1 MRVAWR
7 PNSHDLFPTRFAVK
21 RSTSDVVIIGAG
33 MGGSTT
39 ALTLAP
45 TGASILILEQ
55 GAQIRTEPLNRDT
68 RAIFQKGAYTPQ
80 EKWFDTAGRPHAAGT
95 HANFGGSTKFYGA
108 LLARFRET
116 DFDARALPGG
126 DVPAWPIRY
135 ADVEPWYEKAEALFR
150 VCGNACE
157 DPTEPWRK
165 KGLPNPPVPDEPPI
179 AALRE
184 RFRKAGLHPYSLP
197 LGVDIRTWLSN
208 GQTGWDGYPDARSGK
223 MDAETCALLPALA
236 YSNVKIQGGSQV
248 VRLVPT
254 PDRRRIQGVVY
265 RRNGE
270 LHEMSAKWVVLA
282 GGTVKSAA
290 LLLASEDGELAN
302 GSGRVGRHL
311 MGHNQ
316 TAVIGFDHRFLND
329 SIYQKTFG
337 LNDFYLPGGAGGE
350 AMGNVQLLGRV
361 NGEIM
366 KGNVPGVPAFIL
378 DLLCRRTVDFFLLG
392 EDLPDPASRVL
403 VRDGRVVLDRKR
415 TNMEVHRKFIER
427 FKGVLREIGFKRA
440 LHRTFD
446 EFAIGHQCGTLRMGH
461 SAADSVVDPL
471 GRSHDVENLF
481 VVDGSVFVSSAA
493 VNPALTIAAL
503 SLRTADNIARTEL
516 AH

>member
-1 MRVAWR
+1 MAI
-7 PNSHDLFPTRFAVK
+7 LMK

-33 MGGSTT
+33 MGGSTA

-45 TGASILILEQ
+45 TGADILILEQ
-55 GAQIRTEPLNRDT
+55 GFQIRSGPLTRDT

-80 EKWFDTAGRPHAAGT
+80 EQWFDTAGQPHAAGT
-95 HANFGGSTKFYGA
+95 YANFGGSTKFYGG

-116 DFDARALPGG
+116 DFEARALPGG
-126 DVPAWPIRY
+126 DVPVWPIRY
-135 ADVEPWYEKAEALFR
+135 ADVEPWYERAEALFR
-150 VCGNACE
+150 VCGNASE
-157 DPTEPWRK
+157 DPTEPWRR

-223 MDAETCALLPALA
+223 MDAETCALIPALA
-236 YSNVKIQGGSQV
+236 HSNVKIQDGAQV
-248 VRLVPT
+248 LRLVLASG
-254 PDRRRIQGVVY
+254 RGRMRSVIY
-265 RRNGE
+265 RRHGE
-270 LHEMSAKWVVLA
+270 LHEVTARLVLLA
-282 GGTVKSAA
+282 GGAVKSAA
-290 LLLASEDGELAN
+290 LLLASEDGAVAN
-302 GSGRVGRHL
+302 SSGRVGRHL

-316 TAVIGFDHRFLND
+316 TAVIGFDHRFRND
-329 SIYQKTFG
+329 SVYQKTLG
-337 LNDFYLPGGAGGE
+337 LNDFYLPGGAGGD

-366 KGNVPGVPAFIL
+366 KGSVPRVPTAIL
-378 DLLCRRTVDFFLLG
+378 NFLCRRTVDFFLLG

-403 VRDGRVVLDRKR
+403 VRDDRVVLDRKR
-415 TNMEVHRKFIER
+415 TNMEVHRKFIAR
-427 FKGVLREIGFKRA
+427 FKEVLRDIGFKRA

-461 SAADSVVDPL
+461 SSADSVVDPM
-471 GRSHDVENLF
+471 GRAHDVDNLF

-493 VNPALTIAAL
+493 VNPSLTIAAL
-503 SLRTADNIARTEL
+503 SLRAADNIAKSEL
-516 AH
+516 AR